1 MLVFLSVK
9 FTFYDPSI
17 RQCLFTLHP
26 GGQTKHVQ
34 LSVKVIKIDKWLILD
49 PSTRRVSKEYVCY
62 PSPHTKK
69 HWFIFRSQKKMVP
82 ESVGIPGSDANWF
95 WPAWKAG
102 TVLAHMCLVPLKP
115 LPLGA
120 QIHITKTGTNI
131 LLNVLEQVTLSIILY
146 FVLAFSW
153 WVPLKYIPT
162 GSPFTNVKHS
172 LWMNNSCV
180 L

>member
-34 LSVKVIKIDKWLILD
+34 LNVKVIKIDKWLILD
-49 PSTRRVSKEYVCY
+49 PSTSFKRVCLLS
-62 PSPHTKK
+62 PSPHKK
-69 HWFIFRSQKKMVP
+69 PLIYLLIAKKKMVL
-82 ESVGIPGSDANWF
+82 ENVGIPGSDANWF

-102 TVLAHMCLVPLKP
+102 IVLAHMCLVPLKP

-172 LWMNNSCV
+172 LWKYNSSV

>member
-1 MLVFLSVK
+1 MA
-9 FTFYDPSI
+9 Y
-17 RQCLFTLHP
+17 
-26 GGQTKHVQ
+26 
-34 LSVKVIKIDKWLILD
+34 
-49 PSTRRVSKEYVCY
+49 
-62 PSPHTKK
+62 
-69 HWFIFRSQKKMVP
+69 FRSLDVFQKSMFVIPLPTQKSIDLSFDRKKKMVL
-82 ESVGIPGSDANWF
+82 ENVGIPGSDANWF

-172 LWMNNSCV
+172 LWMYNSCV